1 MKIQTKISHY
11 FVVISIILFL
21 IGSFISYYVIEAII
35 LDEVDEALLT
45 EEHEIY
51 NSLKTNKTPEVYN
64 STIYS
69 YITISDIVQKPSRT
83 FSDTSIYVSEEGET
97 VLFRQLIS
105 VDNLRG
111 KSYTITVRQS
121 LLEQEDLATGI
132 TFTMMG
138 ILVSIIISFNLLG
151 IWSERK
157 LWRPFYN
164 TLSKLEEFEI
174 HKVTPLLLP
183 GSNLKEF
190 DKLNKTLNELSS
202 KIVKDYKNLKEFSEN
217 ASHELQ
223 TPLSILRSKLDILIQ
238 DKSLNES
245 QSVNFQ
251 AMYSAV
257 NRLSKIINS
266 LNIITKID
274 NEEFS
279 KTEILVINNIINS
292 QLEILDEVLA
302 TKNIRIEKEFS
313 DTLEININKHMAET
327 LVSNLLSNALKHNID
342 SGFILIKTGSDFLE
356 ITNSG
361 NALSTSPEEM
371 FLRFRKESLTSDST
385 GLGLAI
391 VKGICERYNLSVN
404 YNYANHQHTLSIT
417 VIK

>member
-1 MKIQTKISHY
+1 MKIQTKISLY

-69 YITISDIVQKPSRT
+69 DITIGDVVQKAYRT

-132 TFTMMG
+132 TFTMIG

-157 LWRPFYN
+157 LWSPFYN
-164 TLSKLEEFEI
+164 TLSKLEKFEI
-174 HKVTPLLLP
+174 HKVTPLVLP
-183 GSNLKEF
+183 ESKLKEF

-251 AMYSAV
+251 TMYSAV

-302 TKNIRIEKEFS
+302 TKDIRIEKEFS
-313 DTLEININKHMAET
+313 DTLEININKYMAET
-327 LVSNLLSNALKHNID
+327 LVSNLLSNAIKHNID